1 VGYSERLHER
11 LAKELES
18 SEKGSKKNEQSY
30 SGLILR
36 DTVNQRVSD
45 PFGGEEKQGQD
56 RESDLT
62 TLGIEFFLRYG
73 LAGAIGRRVCCVG
86 SALSKLQTG

>member
-1 VGYSERLHER
+1 M
-11 LAKELES
+11 
-18 SEKGSKKNEQSY
+18 KKTY
-30 SGLILR
+30 SGRTLR

-56 RESDLT
+56 RESDLK

-73 LAGAIGRRVCCVG
+73 LLTPLCGGLAA
-86 SALSKLQTG
+86 

>member
-1 VGYSERLHER
+1 MK
-11 LAKELES
+11 KE
-18 SEKGSKKNEQSY
+18 GY

-56 RESDLT
+56 GESNLK
-62 TLGIEFFLRYG
+62 TLGIEFFLRQRLLAPSGGG
-73 LAGAIGRRVCCVG
+73 LAA
-86 SALSKLQTG
+86 